1 MDCQRPKKIIK
12 YDLFSMC
19 ENEKKLDQQVEEY
32 MIVQKKQH
40 DTLKGHSC
48 SITKSSFVMYC
59 GAFSHFKLAQPP
71 DIEISQRI
79 TVRECATIIN
89 TGKYRT
95 IEGSVHY
102 AKLGTET
109 IFHVTERGVIHT
121 EQNKITCQGEAIKVG
136 NNIIESMMV
145 INQYRVVLQEEEY
158 VIQDGRVEATSVH
171 IRLPKVCSVN
181 KGGCQTNKQTF
192 TWDTPEDEC
201 PLEKVRTI
209 RLQRQGSWAIDYEE
223 KMIFNIT
230 GQEPSPASC
239 ASTTLLKTE
248 YDDIY
253 LTKSTNFNQQVKEV
267 KIDLYIRNRDNYLM
281 WEIEQT
287 SNHIMKHMT
296 KGMCEERYHGN
307 PADMIKVDGNLYGK
321 RAGDTMYV
329 FDCEEKLGKLATL
342 KTCHQQIPI
351 EGGQFVDPVTR
362 IATASSAKVEC
373 NPFFATTVLTEE
385 GWVTITP
392 DIVATGTPSKMT
404 IQNRVTQ
411 HEDLSHGGIY
421 TKEEINSWESVIQ
434 WSSYHNALSQN
445 LAYGVCIHDG
455 KCDGGQ
461 VGFQTTPGYNLD
473 RLMDEVGDFNLLTYI
488 DKQINRFSTYISL
501 CVLIIWVIRAMTWIT
516 MVTLTLARDGFQ
528 ATVALMYTTCCATTH
543 AASKVRRRVRRHRTT
558 LKSELSA
565 DESEQ
570 IALDRTA

>member
-1 MDCQRPKKIIK
+1 
-12 YDLFSMC
+12 MC
-19 ENEKKLDQQVEEY
+19 ENALQKENKIEEY

-40 DTLKGHSC
+40 TTLKGHSC
-48 SITKSSFVMYC
+48 SITKSSFVLFC
-59 GAFSHFKLAQPP
+59 GAFSHTKIAQPP
-71 DIEISQRI
+71 DIEISQPLS
-79 TVRECATIIN
+79 VRECASIIN

-121 EQNKITCQGEAIKVG
+121 SRNQIECVGETMKIG
-136 NNIIESMMV
+136 NTIVDSMMV
-145 INQYRVVLQEEEY
+145 INQYRVILQEEEY
-158 VIQDGRVEATSVH
+158 IIQDGRVEATSVH
-171 IRLPKVCSVN
+171 IRLPEVCSIN

-192 TWDTPEDEC
+192 TWNTPEDEC
-201 PLEKVRTI
+201 SLEKVRTI
-209 RLQRQGSWAIDYEE
+209 RIQKEGTWAIDHEE

-230 GQEPSPASC
+230 GQETSPASC
-239 ASTTLLKTE
+239 APTTLLKTE
-248 YDDIY
+248 YNDIY
-253 LTKSTNFNQQVKEV
+253 LTKSVNWDQQVKEV

-281 WEIEQT
+281 WEIEQS
-287 SNHIMKHMT
+287 SNKILMHTT

-307 PADMIKVDGNLYGK
+307 PADIVKVDGNLYGK

-342 KTCHQQIPI
+342 QNCHQDIPI
-351 EGGQFVDPVTR
+351 EGNKFVDPITR
-362 IATASSAKVEC
+362 IATTSSAKVEC
-373 NPFFATTVLTEE
+373 NPFFAMTVLTEE

-404 IQNRVTQ
+404 IQNRAIQ

-421 TKEEINSWESVIQ
+421 TQAEISSWESVIQ

-445 LAYGVCIHDG
+445 LAYGVCVHDG
-455 KCDGGQ
+455 KCGGGQ
-461 VGFQTTPGYNLD
+461 GGFQTTPGYNLD
-473 RLMDEVGDFNLLTYI
+473 RLMDEVENFNLLTYI
-488 DKQINRFSTYISL
+488 DKQINRFSSYISL
-501 CVLIIWVIRAMTWIT
+501 TVLIIWVIRALTWIT

-528 ATVALMYTTCCATTH
+528 ATIALMYTTCCATSH
-543 AASKVRRRVRRHRTT
+543 AASKVRRRVRRHRT